1 MEYDLNQPDFKEVQ
15 PIGFPNKTNY
25 LYDIDNILFADTG
38 RVDAM
43 SSNIFFRE
51 SGQLLHNAI
60 FLFEKGFFDCAFYS
74 LRQSVEISITTLFLT
89 SNKGK
94 AKEWNNLE
102 PGFEKGKMIAFLKN
116 HESDFEDIRIK
127 MKDYFNQIGETIK
140 SIDKYVHKQGYKTF
154 YTIRNSYNAE
164 KKYPKESLIADFE
177 KCLDACI
184 GMVAINRL
192 SIDPIPILL
201 MDEKIL
207 RKMRPMMAES
217 FSETFVLK
225 YLGEKNIDLYKQ
237 TNVYM
242 NYYRYF
248 DKLESQNEAIHDII
262 HCQYIDT
269 EKPNEILAQVHLL
282 DIGERVAC
290 MLFFISKEIYS
301 VFTNDGEWYF
311 SKTKSKMKDRS
322 VTIGQDYYQSFFK
335 SRNNFNEIFDEVYIS
350 RCFVDKGRYFF
361 LHNERLSEI
370 EIEQIEIFS
379 SELTN
384 KVQAV
389 NDEFPEQFTA
399 NEEKYQHKNL

>member
-1 MEYDLNQPDFKEVQ
+1 MEYDINQPDYNAVK
-15 PIGFPNKTNY
+15 PIEFPNKTHY

-89 SNKGK
+89 SNKER

-102 PGFEKGKMIAFLKN
+102 PGFEKGKMITFLKN

-127 MKDYFNQIGETIK
+127 MKDYFDQIGETIK

-192 SIDPIPILL
+192 SIDPIPVLL

-225 YLGEKNIDLYKQ
+225 YLGETNMDLYKQ
-237 TNVYM
+237 TTVYM
-242 NYYRYF
+242 NYYKHF
-248 DKLESQNEAIHDII
+248 DELESQNETIHNII
-262 HCQYIDT
+262 HSQYIDT
-269 EKPNEILAQVHLL
+269 ENPDEILAQLHLL

-290 MLFFISKEIYS
+290 MLFFISEKIYN

-311 SKTKSKMKDRS
+311 SNTKSKMKDRS

-335 SRNNFNEIFDEVYIS
+335 SQNNFNELFEEVYIS
-350 RCFVDKGRYFF
+350 RCFIDKGCNFF
-361 LHNERLSEI
+361 LHNETLSEI
-370 EIEQIEIFS
+370 EIEHIEQFS
-379 SELTN
+379 KEFTV
-384 KVQAV
+384 KVQSV
-389 NDEFPEQFTA
+389 NDELSKQFTA
-399 NEEKYQHKNL
+399 K